1 MPLAATKVFNT
12 KAFLA
17 LANAGKE
24 NITFEKNQKIFTQGD
39 KADAIFYIQKGM
51 VKITVLSDQGKEA
64 MVGILEVGQFFGENC
79 IEDDHEVR
87 ISTTTAMDKCV
98 ITSIAKADMIATLHD
113 EPAFSRLF
121 VAYLLNRN
129 GRIEEDRIDQLLNS
143 SERRLARL
151 LLLLADFDAAGSPAP
166 INPNITQTMLA
177 MMIGTT
183 RSRVSCFMNKF
194 RERGFISY
202 DRHNLNV
209 NTALLST
216 AFGDNPRSQPS
227 RW

>member
-151 LLLLADFDAAGSPAP
+151 LLLLANFDAAGSPVP
-166 INPNITQTMLA
+166 INPNITQTILA

-202 DRHNLNV
+202 GRNNLNV
-209 NTALLST
+209 NTALLSR
-216 AFGDNPRSQPS
+216 AFGDNPQPQPS
-227 RW
+227 RC